1 MIMTQINL
9 LPWREEL
16 RQEQKK
22 EFGIMA
28 VMSLVLAAAIV
39 GLIHFQ
45 MQAKIDYQL
54 SRNKFLTD
62 EIAKVDE
69 EIKEIAELQK
79 VRRSLIERME
89 VIQDLQ
95 ASRPSIVHLF
105 TEIVSTVPNG
115 VYLQTLA
122 QTGNNL
128 LINGEAESN
137 ARVSTYMRNLSASDW
152 LKDPNLTV
160 IEIEDKTVN
169 RISTFTLTVKQTSP
183 NATDEDEKK
192 DDGGLQ

>member
-1 MIMTQINL
+1 MIITRINL

-22 EFGIMA
+22 QFLLMT
-28 VMSLVLAAAIV
+28 VMTCVLAAAIV

-54 SRNKFLTD
+54 SRNLFVTN
-62 EIAKVDE
+62 EIKKVDE
-69 EIKEIAELQK
+69 EIKEISELQK

-95 ASRPSIVHLF
+95 GSRPSIVHLF

-115 VYLQTLA
+115 VYLKSLA
-122 QTGNNL
+122 QTGSNL

-137 ARVSTYMRNLSASDW
+137 ARVSTYMRNLAASEW

-160 IEIEDKTVN
+160 IEVEDITVN

-183 NATDEDEKK
+183 NATEEEQ
-192 DDGGLQ
+192 DDGGLK

>member
-1 MIMTQINL
+1 MIITSINL

-22 EFGIMA
+22 QFITMA
-28 VMSLVLAAAIV
+28 VMTALLALAV
-39 GLIHFQ
+39 WGLIHFQ
-45 MQAKIDYQL
+45 MQSKIDYQL
-54 SRNKFLTD
+54 SRNNYMTN
-62 EIAKVDE
+62 EIKKLDE
-69 EIKEIAELQK
+69 EIKEIRELQK

-105 TEIVSTVPNG
+105 TEIVSSVPNG
-115 VYLQTLA
+115 VYLETLT
-122 QTGNNL
+122 QVGSNL
-128 LINGEAESN
+128 TINGEAESN

-160 IEIEDKTVN
+160 IEIEDITVN

-183 NATDEDEKK
+183 NATGEEEE
-192 DDGGLQ
+192 DDGGLE

>member
-1 MIMTQINL
+1 MTLTQINL

-22 EFGIMA
+22 QFAMMAIMTCA
-28 VMSLVLAAAIV
+28 LAAAIV

-54 SRNKFLTD
+54 SRNSFVSK
-62 EIAKVDE
+62 EIKKLDE
-69 EIKEIAELQK
+69 EIKEISELKK

-95 ASRPSIVHLF
+95 GSRPSIVHLF

-115 VYLQTLA
+115 VYLESLA
-122 QTGNNL
+122 QTGSNL
-128 LINGEAESN
+128 LVKGEAESN
-137 ARVSTYMRNLSASDW
+137 ARVSTYMRNLSASEW
-152 LKDPNLTV
+152 LKEPNLTV

-183 NATDEDEKK
+183 NATEEEN
-192 DDGGLQ
+192 DDGGLK

>member
-1 MIMTQINL
+1 MIVTQINL
-9 LPWREEL
+9 LPWREER
-16 RQEQKK
+16 RQELKK
-22 EFGIMA
+22 QFVLTA
-28 VMSLVLAAAIV
+28 VMTCVLAAAIV

-54 SRNKFLTD
+54 SRNKFMSD

-69 EIKEIAELQK
+69 EIKEIKELQK
-79 VRRSLIERME
+79 VRRSLVERME

-95 ASRPSIVHLF
+95 GSRPSIVHLF
-105 TEIVSTVPNG
+105 TEIVSSVPNG
-115 VYLQTLA
+115 VYLKSLEQK
-122 QTGNNL
+122 GSNL
-128 LINGEAESN
+128 KINGEAESN
-137 ARVSTYMRNLSASDW
+137 ARVSTYMRNLQSSAW

-183 NATDEDEKK
+183 NATGEEEG
-192 DDGGLQ
+192 DDGALK

>member
-1 MIMTQINL
+1 MSMTQINL

-22 EFGIMA
+22 QFAMMA
-28 VMSLVLAAAIV
+28 LMTCVLAAAIV

-45 MQAKIDYQL
+45 MQAKIDYQQ
-54 SRNKFLTD
+54 SRNRFLTQ
-62 EIAKVDE
+62 EIAKLDE

-105 TEIVSTVPNG
+105 SEIVSTVPNG
-115 VYLQTLA
+115 VYLKSLQ
-122 QTGNNL
+122 QTGSSL
-128 LINGEAESN
+128 LVNGEAESN
-137 ARVSTYMRNLSASDW
+137 ARVSTYMRNLAASDW
-152 LKDPNLTV
+152 LKEPNLSV
-160 IEIEDKTVN
+160 IEIQDKTVS

-183 NATDEDEKK
+183 NATGQEES
-192 DDGGLQ
+192 DGGLK

>member
-22 EFGIMA
+22 QFAVMA
-28 VMSLVLAAAIV
+28 VMTCVLAAAIV
-39 GLIHFQ
+39 ALIHFQ

-54 SRNKFLTD
+54 SRNTFLTA
-62 EIAKVDE
+62 EIAKLDE
-69 EIKEIAELQK
+69 EIKEISELQK

-95 ASRPSIVHLF
+95 GSRPSIVHLF

-115 VYLQTLA
+115 VYLKTLT
-122 QTGNNL
+122 QTGSNL

-137 ARVSTYMRNLSASDW
+137 ARVSTYMRNLSASEW

-160 IEIEDKTVN
+160 IEIEDITVN
-169 RISTFTLTVKQTSP
+169 RISAFTLTVKQTSP
-183 NATDEDEKK
+183 NATEEET
-192 DDGGLQ
+192 DDGGLK

>member
-1 MIMTQINL
+1 MILTQINL

-22 EFGIMA
+22 QFVLMA
-28 VMSLVLAAAIV
+28 VMTCVLAAAIV

-54 SRNKFLTD
+54 SRNRFMTN
-62 EIAKVDE
+62 EITKVDA
-69 EIKEIAELQK
+69 EIKEISELKK

-95 ASRPSIVHLF
+95 RSRPSIVHLF
-105 TEIVSTVPNG
+105 SEIVASVPNG
-115 VYLQTLA
+115 VFLESLA
-122 QTGNNL
+122 QTGSNL
-128 LINGEAESN
+128 LINGQAESN
-137 ARVSTYMRNLSASDW
+137 ARVSTYMRNLSASEW
-152 LKDPNLTV
+152 LKDPNLTI
-160 IEIEDKTVN
+160 IEVEDITVN

-183 NATDEDEKK
+183 NATEDEQE
-192 DDGGLQ
+192 DDGGLK

>member
-1 MIMTQINL
+1 MIMTRINL
-9 LPWREEL
+9 LPWREEE
-16 RQEQKK
+16 RQRQKK
-22 EFGIMA
+22 DFIAIAGLTALMGA
-28 VMSLVLAAAIV
+28 LIV

-45 MQAKIDYQL
+45 MQSKIDYQL
-54 SRNKFLTD
+54 SRNSFLTK

-69 EIKEIAELQK
+69 EIKEISELQK

-95 ASRPSIVHLF
+95 GSRPSIVHLF

-115 VYLQTLA
+115 VYLKSLK
-122 QTGNNL
+122 QTGSSL

-137 ARVSTYMRNLSASDW
+137 ARVSTYMRNLQASAW

-183 NATDEDEKK
+183 NATQQDA
-192 DDGGLQ
+192 DDGGLK

>member
-1 MIMTQINL
+1 MIITRINL

-22 EFGIMA
+22 QFAMMA
-28 VMSLVLAAAIV
+28 VMTCVLAAAIV

-54 SRNKFLTD
+54 SRNSFMTN

-69 EIKEIAELQK
+69 EIKEISELKK

-95 ASRPSIVHLF
+95 GSRPSIVHLF
-105 TEIVSTVPNG
+105 SEIVASVPNG
-115 VYLQTLA
+115 VYLESLA
-122 QTGNNL
+122 QTGSNL
-128 LINGEAESN
+128 LINGQAESN

-160 IEIEDKTVN
+160 IEVEDITVN
-169 RISTFTLTVKQTSP
+169 RISNFTLTVKQTSP
-183 NATDEDEKK
+183 NATEEEQE
-192 DDGGLQ
+192 DDGGLK

>member
-1 MIMTQINL
+1 MIITSINL

-22 EFGIMA
+22 QFATMA
-28 VMSLVLAAAIV
+28 VMTCVLAVAIV
-39 GLIHFQ
+39 GLIHVQ
-45 MQAKIDYQL
+45 MQSKIDYQL
-54 SRNKFLTD
+54 SRNSFITN
-62 EIAKVDE
+62 EIKKLDE
-69 EIKEIAELQK
+69 EIKEIRELKK

-95 ASRPSIVHLF
+95 VSRPSIVHLF
-105 TEIVSTVPNG
+105 SEIVSSVPNG
-115 VYLQTLA
+115 VYLESLT

-137 ARVSTYMRNLSASDW
+137 ARVSTYMRNLSASEW

-160 IEIEDKTVN
+160 IEIEDITVN

-183 NATDEDEKK
+183 NATGEEEN
-192 DDGGLQ
+192 DGGDLK

>member
-1 MIMTQINL
+1 MIITQINL
-9 LPWREEL
+9 LPWREEQ
-16 RQEQKK
+16 RQELKK
-22 EFGIMA
+22 QFVLTA
-28 VMSLVLAAAIV
+28 VMTCVLAAAIV

-54 SRNKFLTD
+54 SRNNFMTN

-69 EIKEIAELQK
+69 EIKEIKELQK

-95 ASRPSIVHLF
+95 GSRPSIVHLF
-105 TEIVSTVPNG
+105 TEIVSSVPNG
-115 VYLQTLA
+115 VYLQSLT
-122 QTGNNL
+122 QKGSNL
-128 LINGEAESN
+128 NINGEAESN
-137 ARVSTYMRNLSASDW
+137 ARVSTYMRNLQSSAW

-160 IEIEDKTVN
+160 IEVEDKTVN

-183 NATDEDEKK
+183 NAASEEA
-192 DDGGLQ
+192 DDGALK

>member
-1 MIMTQINL
+1 MIITSINL

-22 EFGIMA
+22 QFLTMA
-28 VMSLVLAAAIV
+28 VMTGLLALAV
-39 GLIHFQ
+39 WGLIHVQ
-45 MQAKIDYQL
+45 MQSKIDYQL
-54 SRNKFLTD
+54 SRNTFMTN
-62 EIAKVDE
+62 EIKKLDD
-69 EIKEIAELQK
+69 EIKEIRELKK

-105 TEIVSTVPNG
+105 SEIVSSVPNG
-115 VYLQTLA
+115 VYLESLT
-122 QTGNNL
+122 QTGSNL

-160 IEIEDKTVN
+160 IEIEDITVN

-183 NATDEDEKK
+183 NATGEEEK
-192 DDGGLQ
+192 DDGGLK

>member
-1 MIMTQINL
+1 MTRINL
-9 LPWREEL
+9 LPWREEM

-22 EFGIMA
+22 QFA
-28 VMSLVLAAAIV
+28 VMAAMSCVLAVAIV

-54 SRNKFLTD
+54 SRNRFLTQ

-69 EIKEIAELQK
+69 EIKEISELQK

-95 ASRPSIVHLF
+95 GSRPSIVHLF

-115 VYLQTLA
+115 VYLQTLT

-128 LINGEAESN
+128 LVNGEAESN

-152 LKDPNLTV
+152 LKDPNLSV
-160 IEIEDKTVN
+160 IEIEDITVN

-183 NATDEDEKK
+183 NATEEEQ
-192 DDGGLQ
+192 DDGGLK

>member
-1 MIMTQINL
+1 MIMTRINL

-22 EFGIMA
+22 QFAMMA
-28 VMSLVLAAAIV
+28 VMTCILAAAIV
-39 GLIHFQ
+39 LLIHFQ

-54 SRNKFLTD
+54 SRNSFMTQ

-69 EIKEIAELQK
+69 EIKEISELQK

-95 ASRPSIVHLF
+95 GSRPSIVHLF

-115 VYLQTLA
+115 VYLETLS
-122 QTGNNL
+122 QTGSNL

-137 ARVSTYMRNLSASDW
+137 ARVSTYMRNLSASEW
-152 LKDPNLTV
+152 LKEPNLTV

-183 NATDEDEKK
+183 NATEEENN
-192 DDGGLQ
+192 DGGLQ

>member
-1 MIMTQINL
+1 MIMTRINL

-22 EFGIMA
+22 QFVAMLIMT
-28 VMSLVLAAAIV
+28 VVLGAAIV

-54 SRNKFLTD
+54 SRNRFMMK
-62 EIAKVDE
+62 EIEKVDT
-69 EIKEIAELQK
+69 EITEISELQK
-79 VRRSLIERME
+79 VRRSLVERME

-95 ASRPSIVHLF
+95 GSRPSIVHLF
-105 TEIVSTVPNG
+105 TELVSTVPNG
-115 VYLQTLA
+115 VYLQSLD
-122 QTGNNL
+122 QTNADL
-128 LINGEAESN
+128 TINGEAESN
-137 ARVSTYMRNLSASDW
+137 ARVSTYMRNLQSSEW

-169 RISTFTLTVKQTSP
+169 RISTFELTVKHT
-183 NATDEDEKK
+183 
-192 DDGGLQ
+192 

>member
-1 MIMTQINL
+1 MIITRINL

-22 EFGIMA
+22 QFALMA
-28 VMSLVLAAAIV
+28 VLSCVLAAAIV

-54 SRNKFLTD
+54 SRNRFMSN
-62 EIAKVDE
+62 EITKVDE
-69 EIKEIAELQK
+69 EIKEISELKK

-95 ASRPSIVHLF
+95 GSRPSIVHLF
-105 TEIVSTVPNG
+105 SEIVASVPNG
-115 VYLQTLA
+115 VYLESLT
-122 QTGNNL
+122 QTGSSL
-128 LINGEAESN
+128 LINGQAESN
-137 ARVSTYMRNLSASDW
+137 ARVSTYMRNLSASEW
-152 LKDPNLTV
+152 LKEPNLTV
-160 IEIEDKTVN
+160 IEVEDITVN

-183 NATDEDEKK
+183 NASEEEQE
-192 DDGGLQ
+192 DDGGLK

>member
-1 MIMTQINL
+1 
-9 LPWREEL
+9 
-16 RQEQKK
+16 
-22 EFGIMA
+22 
-28 VMSLVLAAAIV
+28 
-39 GLIHFQ
+39 
-45 MQAKIDYQL
+45 MQSKIDYQQ
-54 SRNKFLTD
+54 SRNNFITS

-69 EIKEIAELQK
+69 EIKEIQELQK

-95 ASRPSIVHLF
+95 GSRPSIVHLF

-115 VYLQTLA
+115 VYLQSLN
-122 QTGNNL
+122 QTGGNL

-137 ARVSTYMRNLSASDW
+137 ARVSTYMRNLQASAW
-152 LKDPNLTV
+152 LKDPNLSV

-169 RISTFTLTVKQTSP
+169 RVSTFTLSVKQTSP
-183 NATDEDEKK
+183 NATEGDN

>member
-22 EFGIMA
+22 QFAVMA
-28 VMSLVLAAAIV
+28 VMTCVLAAAIV
-39 GLIHFQ
+39 ALIHFQ

-54 SRNKFLTD
+54 SRNSFLTA

-69 EIKEIAELQK
+69 EIKEISELQK

-95 ASRPSIVHLF
+95 GSRPSIVHLF

-115 VYLQTLA
+115 VYLKTLT
-122 QTGNNL
+122 QTGGNL

-137 ARVSTYMRNLSASDW
+137 ARVSTYMRNLSASEW

-169 RISTFTLTVKQTSP
+169 RISTFTLTVNQTSP
-183 NATDEDEKK
+183 NATEEES

>member
-1 MIMTQINL
+1 MSMTQINL

-22 EFGIMA
+22 QFAMMLA
-28 VMSLVLAAAIV
+28 MTCVLAAAIV

-54 SRNKFLTD
+54 SRNRFLTQ
-62 EIAKVDE
+62 EIAKLDE

-115 VYLQTLA
+115 VYLESMK
-122 QTGNNL
+122 QTGTNL

-137 ARVSTYMRNLSASDW
+137 ARVSTYMRNLAASDW
-152 LKDPNLTV
+152 LKEPNLSV
-160 IEIEDKTVN
+160 IEIQDKTVS

-183 NATDEDEKK
+183 NATGEAES
-192 DDGGLQ
+192 DDGGLK

>member
-1 MIMTQINL
+1 MSMTRINL

-22 EFGIMA
+22 QFVMMLVMTGI
-28 VMSLVLAAAIV
+28 LAAAIV

-54 SRNKFLTD
+54 SRNRFLQN
-62 EIAKVDE
+62 EILKLDE
-69 EIKEIAELQK
+69 EIKEISELQK

-95 ASRPSIVHLF
+95 RSRPSIVHLF
-105 TEIVSTVPNG
+105 SEIVSTVPNG
-115 VYLQTLA
+115 VYLKSLQ
-122 QTGNNL
+122 QTGGNL
-128 LINGEAESN
+128 LVNGEAESN
-137 ARVSTYMRNLSASDW
+137 ARVSTYMRNLSGSEW
-152 LKDPNLTV
+152 LKDPNLSV
-160 IEIEDKTVN
+160 IEIEDLTVN

-183 NATDEDEKK
+183 GATEEEEA
-192 DDGGLQ
+192 DGGLQQ